1 MEELMSLNDIK
12 KNADQIDAETIHLR
26 LKNEVDSGQFECYM
40 DAFINFIKEQNID
53 LNDIAM
59 DMYMTPALK
68 GIIYNEA
75 CKKNMLVEKPLK
87 NDIEDFF

>member
-1 MEELMSLNDIK
+1 MICRSLNG
-12 KNADQIDAETIHLR
+12 LWR
-26 LKNEVDSGQFECYM
+26 RRY
-40 DAFINFIKEQNID
+40 FIKEQNID
-53 LNDIAM
+53 LNDLAM

-87 NDIEDFF
+87 NDIDDFF

>member
-1 MEELMSLNDIK
+1 MEDLISLNDIR

-26 LKNEVDSGQFECYM
+26 LKEEVESGKFDSYI

-68 GIIYNEA
+68 GLIYNEA
-75 CKKNMLVEKPLK
+75 CKRNMLVEKPLK

>member
-1 MEELMSLNDIK
+1 MMSLNDIK
-12 KNADQIDAETIHLR
+12 KLAEQIDAESIHLR
-26 LKNEVDSGQFECYM
+26 LKNEIDAGKYDSYI
-40 DAFINFIKEQNID
+40 DAFINFIREQNID

-75 CKKNMLVEKPLK
+75 CKRNMLTEKPLK